1 MIQQALL
8 RNALCS
14 FYSKRNVLERRTL
27 KLINYDF
34 DLFVIISAVI
44 WEHNQNIHYV
54 SYSYPLRAHIWPFN
68 IKHMGK

>member
-44 WEHNQNIHYV
+44 WEHNQNIH
-54 SYSYPLRAHIWPFN
+54 
-68 IKHMGK
+68 